1 MMRPRFYLNVMVKKG
16 VKGKEIEL
24 DSTIMGNLNLFTDS
38 DGENPLIAF
47 PTAGLKLSAKIS
59 KKGGKSL
66 SCTVVG
72 NDGKANVMLK
82 GWTMHFLG
90 LPRP

>member
-1 MMRPRFYLNVMVKKG
+1 MSIQKG
-16 VKGKEIEL
+16 KKGKEVEL
-24 DSTIMGNLNLFTDS
+24 HSTVMGNLNLFTDAE
-38 DGENPLIAF
+38 GKKPLIAF